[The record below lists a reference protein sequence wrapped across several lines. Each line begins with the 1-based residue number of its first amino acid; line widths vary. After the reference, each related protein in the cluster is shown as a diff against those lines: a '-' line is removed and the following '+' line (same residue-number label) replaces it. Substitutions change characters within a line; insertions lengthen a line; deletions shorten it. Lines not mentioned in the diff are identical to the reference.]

1 MQLLEAQTIFNP
13 APSRIV
19 GQAVLQ
25 QQGVLTAIAPNLVEG
40 REFNNPQAV
49 ALDTSVTPPILYV
62 ADFGNNRVLAWK
74 NASGFT
80 KGDYADLV
88 IGQRDLLST
97 SPRRAARRFEHRSG
111 EPGRPHRGCA
121 SGNLYVIDAGNNRVL
136 RYPAPFAQTS
146 DLLAVDLII
155 GQPDLNSHSPNGG
168 QTAPT
173 ANTLA
178 LASGGG
184 VFRAG
189 LAFDAQGNL
198 WVSDRGQ
205 QSRAAI
211 SGQRARQRARPTNRR
226 PTWFWG
232 RAISRR
238 PHCPP
243 M

>member
-1 MQLLEAQTIFNP
+1 MDAQTIFNP

-97 SPRRAARRFEHRSG
+97 SPEGPERGLEHRARQ
-111 EPGRPHRGCA
+111 PGRPRCGCA
-121 SGNLYVIDAGNNRVL
+121 
-136 RYPAPFAQTS
+136 
-146 DLLAVDLII
+146 
-155 GQPDLNSHSPNGG
+155 
-168 QTAPT
+168 
-173 ANTLA
+173 
-178 LASGGG
+178 
-184 VFRAG
+184 
-189 LAFDAQGNL
+189 
-198 WVSDRGQ
+198 
-205 QSRAAI
+205 AA
-211 SGQRARQRARPTNRR
+211 T
-226 PTWFWG
+226 F
-232 RAISRR
+232 
-238 PHCPP
+238 